1 MWIHCRDCGLWGN
14 TTRELKKSKKN
25 SRTRPAREISSYS
38 NAHKTKCA
46 GSRRRSFSRRS
57 LLPLSFR
64 RPFGAGREGE
74 GQERR
79 RRRRRRRR
87 EQRPPEI
94 EKDVTSNKNA
104 LTVLRLHRRRRRRS
118 KAAGKVQTNE
128 KKKKTKDKKRTIG
141 K

>member
-1 MWIHCRDCGLWGN
+1 MWIHCGLWGN
-14 TTRELKKSKKN
+14 TTRELKKSKKKFRK
-25 SRTRPAREISSYS
+25 SDPAREISSYS

-74 GQERR
+74 GQE
-79 RRRRRRRR
+79 RRRRRRR